1 MSSVTHTLKIAAFC
15 FFGFAVQHAANAAT
29 ITNTGTFTADNQ
41 VFEQTLVVSATQLF
55 SFFTTSY
62 GGGRNLDGSTTLAG
76 GFVPVLTLFSSV
88 TGKVVG
94 TDGASGVCSGSA
106 RLDPT
111 TRMCDDTFFTATLTP
126 ATYILDLTEFPNVAN
141 DRLTT
146 TPRFLF
152 SSDVSATGTT
162 CGVPGGKFLQADLAP
177 CVQRNGSFAVNVSS
191 VPEPATW
198 LTLLPAAGALFCFR
212 RRS

>member
-1 MSSVTHTLKIAAFC
+1 MPAVTKASKIAALC
-15 FFGFAVQHAANAAT
+15 FFGFAVQHGADAAT
-29 ITNTGTFTADNQ
+29 ITNIGTFTADNQ
-41 VFEQTLVVSATQLF
+41 VFEQTLVVPTTQLF
-55 SFFTTSY
+55 TFSTTSY

-106 RLDPT
+106 RRDPNT
-111 TRMCDDTFFTATLTP
+111 GMCDDAFFTATLTP
-126 ATYILDLTEFPNVAN
+126 ATYVLDLTEFPNAAIDSLN
-141 DRLTT
+141 TN
-146 TPRFLF
+146 PRFLF
-152 SSDVSATGTT
+152 SSDPSATGTT
-162 CGVPGGKFLQADLAP
+162 CGVSGGKFLQADTAP
-177 CVQRNGSFAVNVSS
+177 CTQRNGSFAVNISS

-198 LTLLPAAGALFCFR
+198 FTLLPAAGALFCFR